1 MPIEVP
7 DPEHGTPG
15 CPLRIAVLV
24 KQVPVGESLTLGPD
38 GRLQRE
44 DGPLEMNP
52 YCRRAVSKGV
62 ELARAT
68 GGICTV
74 FTMGPD
80 SASDVLREAVA
91 WGADTGVHLCDPAFA
106 GSDTLATA
114 RALTAALSRN
124 GPFDLIVVGRNTVDG
139 ETGQVGPELAQ
150 LLDLP
155 FAAGVRQLEL
165 TGRGLSLG
173 LEQDDGWTTVELA
186 LPALISAAERLC
198 EPCKVGPEGRAAVA
212 ADRIVRRTAAELGA
226 GPWGQSA
233 SPTWVGAVRVLSHE
247 RLQHRLSGPVS
258 DQVREAVA
266 MLGGRGALGTGPFR
280 SALGEPHRLDPAHP
294 AELSPSAV
302 GPVIGVVLEPD
313 RAGLDVELLGAASRL
328 AGPAGGQVVALCPDG
343 VATPDPGRL
352 GAHHV
357 VELRGEPVEEDVA
370 ASVTGWAAE
379 VVPWV
384 VLAPGTTFGREV
396 AARTAAALGAG
407 LVGDAIGLHADEGG
421 LVSAKPAFAGA
432 LVADITCTSPVQLV
446 TVRPGVLPP
455 EPGRRRRAAVRSGR

>member
-266 MLGGRGALGTGPFR
+266 MLEDGG
-280 SALGEPHRLDPAHP
+280 
-294 AELSPSAV
+294 PSAPAPS
-302 GPVIGVVLEPD
+302 GPLS
-313 RAGLDVELLGAASRL
+313 ASRT
-328 AGPAGGQVVALCPDG
+328 VS
-343 VATPDPGRL
+343 TPP
-352 GAHHV
+352 
-357 VELRGEPVEEDVA
+357 
-370 ASVTGWAAE
+370 T
-379 VVPWV
+379 
-384 VLAPGTTFGREV
+384 
-396 AARTAAALGAG
+396 
-407 LVGDAIGLHADEGG
+407 
-421 LVSAKPAFAGA
+421 
-432 LVADITCTSPVQLV
+432 
-446 TVRPGVLPP
+446 PP
-455 EPGRRRRAAVRSGR
+455 SCRRRRWGPSSGSCWSPTGPGWTSSCSAPPPGWRAPRAARWWRCVPTASPPRTRVVSAPTTSSSCGASRWRRTWPRPSPAGPPRWSRGWCWHRGPPSVARWRPARRPPWGPVSSVMPSACTPTKGVWSLPNRPSPERWLPTSPALRRSSW